1 MMSSPRDPRALKI
14 RGALLYRDRRSQTTS
29 NFQVLSEQHT
39 GWEKLFVPSHWQ
51 EIRRSSLD
59 MAWKNKSTRT
69 WGLVWLN
76 LPRILILSRDWSF
89 PKRQEVSKVGQEK
102 LRLTSCDLAGEWGG
116 RWGGGGGWRG
126 LAPVQTLTEFFYC
139 PFVRKPVILH
149 NKLTVICERNFTF
162 CCKHWANSPVLRDFI

>member
-29 NFQVLSEQHT
+29 NFQVLSEQLT

-51 EIRRSSLD
+51 EIRRSSFD

-102 LRLTSCDLAGEWGG
+102 LLFDLLWPGRRVRRKMRRRRVTGPGSCPNTDRVFLLPICQKTSYITQ
-116 RWGGGGGWRG
+116 
-126 LAPVQTLTEFFYC
+126 QTHSHMWEKFHFL
-139 PFVRKPVILH
+139 L
-149 NKLTVICERNFTF
+149 
-162 CCKHWANSPVLRDFI
+162 